1 MQKKEPNPYDDII
14 DLPHHVSKVHPQM
27 SPHARA
33 AQFSA
38 FAALTGFGEV
48 IEETARRTTPKREL
62 DESEKAELN
71 RKLAFL
77 AERLRL
83 REKPAVRIEY
93 FVPDERKDGGAYAV
107 KSAVVV
113 RLSRDKKTLTLD
125 DGTAIPFENIAGIEE
140 LVQ

>member
-1 MQKKEPNPYDDII
+1 MQKKEPNPYEDII

-48 IEETARRTTPKREL
+48 IRETARRTTRKREL

-77 AERLRL
+77 ASRLRL
-83 REKPAVRIEY
+83 GEKTAVRIEY
-93 FVPDERKDGGAYAV
+93 FVPDDRKDGGEYVV
-107 KSAVVV
+107 KSAAVISLLPV
-113 RLSRDKKTLTLD
+113 RQTLMLD
-125 DGTAIPFENIAGIEE
+125 DGTAIPFENIAGIEA
-140 LVQ
+140 LTA